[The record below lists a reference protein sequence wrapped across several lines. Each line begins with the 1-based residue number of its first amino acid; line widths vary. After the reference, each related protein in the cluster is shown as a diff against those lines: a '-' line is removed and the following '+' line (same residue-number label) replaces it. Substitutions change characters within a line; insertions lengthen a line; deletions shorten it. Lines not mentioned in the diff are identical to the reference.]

1 MSDVSQDPGVGPRGS
16 VTVDAPEPPTESSG
30 TSVRQGSR
38 AWTVVLIVLTIAAV
52 AGAAVFLLN
61 AFGVITIELERGFWP
76 VWMTSPTDWLGKLV
90 VMVFAI
96 ALFVFVM
103 TIVLLAAD
111 RSSRIP
117 NWLLAAAFIGPA
129 VLMIGLGLLYPAIRT
144 IRQSFFDRT
153 SENFV
158 GWDNYQTILGNSTF
172 QSVLINTLIW
182 VLLVPL
188 ASTGIGLVY
197 AVLVD
202 RTRFEALAKGLIF
215 LPMAISLVGA
225 AIIWRFI
232 YTFRPEEQNQI
243 GLANQLLVWLGFEP
257 YQFIITDTFR
267 LNTLFL
273 IVVLVWIQTGFAM
286 TILSAAIKNIPDDI
300 IEAARLDGLTG
311 FRMFRSITVP
321 SIRPAL
327 IVVLVAITITTL
339 KAFDIVYTMTG
350 GNFNTSVVA
359 NEFYFQAFRQFNFG
373 LGSTLA
379 VILFI
384 VVIPIV
390 IYQVRQLRI
399 AEEIR

>member
-1 MSDVSQDPGVGPRGS
+1 MSDVNQDPGAGPRGS
-16 VTVDAPEPPTESSG
+16 ATDEVPAPPAESSG
-30 TSVRQGSR
+30 VPAHYGSR
-38 AWTVVLIVLTIAAV
+38 GWTAVLIVLVIAAV
-52 AGAAVFLLN
+52 IGTVVFLLN
-61 AFGVITIELERGFWP
+61 AFGFITIELERTFWP
-76 VWMTSPTDWLGKLV
+76 VWMTSPTEWGGKLA
-90 VMVFAI
+90 VMALAI
-96 ALFVFVM
+96 GLFVLVM
-103 TIVLLAAD
+103 TIILLSAD
-111 RSSRIP
+111 RARRIP
-117 NWLLAAAFIGPA
+117 NWLLATAFVGPA
-129 VLMIGLGLLYPAIRT
+129 LLMLGLGLLYPALRT
-144 IRQSFFDRT
+144 LRQSFFDNN

-158 GWDNYQTILGNSTF
+158 GWDNYQAILGQETF
-172 QSVLINTLIW
+172 QSVLITTLIW

-188 ASTGIGLVY
+188 ASTGIGLIY

-225 AIIWRFI
+225 AIIWRFV
-232 YTFRPEEQNQI
+232 YAFRSAEQDQI
-243 GLANQLLVWLGFEP
+243 GLANQLLVWLGFDP
-257 YQFIITDTFR
+257 YQFIINDPW
-267 LNTLFL
+267 NTIFL

-339 KAFDIVYTMTG
+339 KAFDIVWTMTG
-350 GNFNTSVVA
+350 GNFGTSVVA
-359 NEFYFQAFRQFNFG
+359 NEFYFQSFRQFNFG

-390 IYQVRQLRI
+390 IYQVRQLRL
-399 AEEIR
+399 AEETR